1 MIIPNPGG
9 YAMLDAGGL
18 DVTAGSSVT
27 KSGIYKEISDAAA
40 TGKVVVVGGLKYDS
54 TDITPVPASVK
65 IVDSNYVL
73 IVGDYIMTVG
83 YNNSVSFAGLTGMIP
98 EMPTS
103 FTGEA
108 TADGVVLSW
117 ASVPGA
123 RNYRIARK
131 ASPAGNYTLLS
142 NNILT
147 NTFTDTS
154 TLTAGTYTYLVT
166 AQNGYGTSGGA
177 TVNVTIS

>member
-1 MIIPNPGG
+1 MIILNPGG

-18 DVTAGSSVT
+18 DVTSESSVT
-27 KSGIYKEISDAAA
+27 KDGLYQEISDAVS
-40 TGKVVVVGGLKYDS
+40 TGKVIIMGWLKSGSSY
-54 TDITPVPASVK
+54 ITPVPAAVK
-65 IVDSNYVL
+65 VVDDGYSLV
-73 IVGDYIMTVG
+73 VGDYIMTVTDEDA
-83 YNNSVSFAGLTGMIP
+83 VSFAGLTGMTP
-98 EMPTS
+98 ATPTS
-103 FTGEA
+103 LTGEA

-117 ASVPGA
+117 ASTPGA

-131 ASPAGNYTLLS
+131 AGAAGNYILLS
-142 NNILT
+142 NNVFT

-166 AQNGYGTSGGA
+166 AQNAYGTSSGA